1 MAEQPMGRMAPDRLT
16 GDAGANLV
24 EYALLIS
31 LIFLVALGAIRFF
44 ASNATSSFSKS
55 SSSIGGAGAP

>member
-1 MAEQPMGRMAPDRLT
+1 MAEEPMGRMAPDRLT
-16 GDAGANLV
+16 GDMGANLV

-44 ASNATSSFSKS
+44 ASNATSTFSRS
-55 SSSIGGAGAP
+55 ASAVDQAGN